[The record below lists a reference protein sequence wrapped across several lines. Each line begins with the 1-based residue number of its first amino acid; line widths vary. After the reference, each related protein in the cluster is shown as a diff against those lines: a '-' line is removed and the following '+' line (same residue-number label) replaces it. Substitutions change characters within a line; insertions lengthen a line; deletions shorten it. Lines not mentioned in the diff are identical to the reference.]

1 MIDGQAQH
9 KRVDQAS
16 RLREVARGVVH
27 SAMTVAITSGK
38 GGVGKTNLAV
48 NLSICLAGKGLR
60 VILVDLD
67 MGLANADLLMN
78 LRTRYTLSHVVS
90 GQRSLEEIVT
100 SGPGGIGF
108 VGGASGV
115 DRFANMSE
123 FERRNLIAWVGSLNN
138 NADIVVLDC
147 GAGISRN
154 VVGFAAAADRTVVV
168 TTPQPTAL
176 TDAYAMIKVLHR
188 ESADARASLFVNMAD
203 SRAEARGSYERLS
216 SVARRFLDY
225 SVADGGYMLH
235 DRSVEMAVQERCPFV
250 IRYPHSNASASMGAM
265 ASELSRAVSG
275 TQRCGGF
282 FRRVVGLFA

>member
-1 MIDGQAQH
+1 MIDGRVQH

-16 RLREVARGVVH
+16 RLREVARTAMR
-27 SAMTVAITSGK
+27 SAMTIAITSGK
-38 GGVGKTNLAV
+38 GGVGKTNVAV

-60 VILVDLD
+60 VTLVDLD

-100 SGPGGIGF
+100 PGPGGISF
-108 VGGASGV
+108 VAGASGL
-115 DRFANMSE
+115 DQFANMSE
-123 FERRNLIAWVGSLNN
+123 FERRNLIAWVGSLDN

-147 GAGISRN
+147 GAGISQN
-154 VVGFAAAADRTVVV
+154 VVGFASAADRAVVV

-188 ESADARASLFVNMAD
+188 ESAGVRASLFVNMAD
-203 SRAEARGSYERLS
+203 SKAEARSSYERLS

-235 DRSVEMAVQERCPFV
+235 DRSVETAVRERCPFV

-265 ASELSRAVSG
+265 ASELARAVSG
-275 TQRCGGF
+275 PRRYGGF